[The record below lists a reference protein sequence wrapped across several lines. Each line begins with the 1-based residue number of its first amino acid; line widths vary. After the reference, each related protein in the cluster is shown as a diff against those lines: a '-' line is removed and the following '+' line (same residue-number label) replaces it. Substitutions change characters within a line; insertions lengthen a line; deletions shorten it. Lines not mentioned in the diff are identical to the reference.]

1 MVVHLFGRDAP
12 WNVLNELDGDSM
24 TYKIVRFHRDNP
36 EKNGET
42 IEEGL
47 TLKEAQAHCSR
58 KDTAG
63 EGWFDGYREED
74 E

>member
-1 MVVHLFGRDAP
+1 
-12 WNVLNELDGDSM
+12 M

-47 TLKEAQAHCSR
+47 TLKEAQKHCSR

-63 EGWFDGYREED
+63 DGWFDGYREED

>member
-1 MVVHLFGRDAP
+1 MVLRSDGRDSCRD
-12 WNVLNELDGDSM
+12 VLDKLDGDSM